1 MSKSSKTKAKQGTAS
16 SPSKQ
21 QEENNQLT
29 PVIKALKNQITKLE
43 KKVCTLE
50 GKAEDLELTLTLAT
64 NTSSHLCSEVARLN
78 RKIDR
83 LHQYS

>member
-21 QEENNQLT
+21 QEENNQLA
-29 PVIKALKNQITKLE
+29 PVIEALKNQITKLE

-50 GKAEDLELTLTLAT
+50 GKVEDLESTLKLAT
-64 NTSSHLCSEVARLN
+64 NTSSHLCSKVARLN
-78 RKIDR
+78 REIDR

>member
-29 PVIKALKNQITKLE
+29 SVIEALKNQITKLE
-43 KKVCTLE
+43 NKDYTLE
-50 GKAEDLELTLTLAT
+50 GKVENLESTLTVAT
-64 NTSSHLCSEVARLN
+64 NTSSR
-78 RKIDR
+78 
-83 LHQYS
+83 